1 MLLYKKMTTSNEYHD
16 LLVVDCKRNFLF
28 RKYNY
33 SIMKNYKHKTLM
45 CGNFALLFTQRFE
58 TVNGEAV
65 TIISR
70 NKHRVNF
77 LFLIKVEQRNFS

>member
-1 MLLYKKMTTSNEYHD
+1 
-16 LLVVDCKRNFLF
+16 
-28 RKYNY
+28 
-33 SIMKNYKHKTLM
+33 M

-58 TVNGEAV
+58 TVNGKAV